1 MSHSLSS
8 KKSPAFEQAL
18 TLLKQAGRTEQRRY
32 LVEGVDLVEQALG
45 QSQSQVHTLFVT
57 QQGHEELAQAIQGKT
72 LVTYIVPPAMITD
85 LTGNSYATPC
95 QAVAVADQ
103 LRTSVKGLA
112 DSKGIILCG
121 EAIQDPRNVGVMIR
135 IADAL
140 GCEALLLDSASVD
153 PWSRQSVRST
163 TGSILRT
170 QVAMTANLAD
180 TLGKLRERGVT
191 ICATTGNTDVSLHE
205 VDLSQRPLAIVMG
218 NEQNGI
224 SQAVMDVANT
234 LVRIPMSPTTGAD
247 SLNVTVA
254 AGITIA
260 EARRQADVR

>member
-32 LVEGVDLVEQALG
+32 LVEGVDLVEQALS
-45 QSQSQVHTLFVT
+45 QSQSHIHTLFVT
-57 QQGHEELAQAIQGKT
+57 QQGHEELELAIRGKT

-112 DSKGIILCG
+112 ESNGIILCG

-170 QVAMTANLAD
+170 PVAITANLAD

-191 ICATTGNTDVSLHE
+191 ICATTGNTDVSLYD
-205 VDLSQRPLAIVMG
+205 VDLSNRPLAIVMG

-254 AGITIA
+254 AGITVA
-260 EARRQADVR
+260 EARRQANVS